1 MSKQIDLKK
10 LEDKLSQ
17 KIRSL
22 RYFMVPFEYFK
33 NEIMSVLREFGIETN
48 YCNYFINLGETIVED
63 EYRDYIIRY
72 EIATDE
78 LSCEEISGEIKM
90 KRLIYRSDD
99 IDPDVRIDVL
109 DVLNIYLDIDYEDE
123 EDDDY
128 IEDECFDEDEE
139 DYYEEYDD
147 EDVSDY
153 YMDLLDSQYED
164 IFNRYDDVIIIDD
177 P

>member
-10 LEDKLSQ
+10 LENKLRE
-17 KIRSL
+17 KINSL
-22 RYFMVPFEYFK
+22 RYFLIPFEHFK
-33 NEIMSVLREFGIETN
+33 KEIMSVLREFNIESDYCSYFVN
-48 YCNYFINLGETIVED
+48 YGETIVED
-63 EYRDYIIRY
+63 EHRDYTIRY

-78 LSCEEISGEIKM
+78 LSCEEISGIIKM

-128 IEDECFDEDEE
+128 IEDEDFDEDVE

-164 IFNRYDDVIIIDD
+164 IFNRYDDIIVIDD